1 MKRIVIGMGM
11 AGCNFIS
18 RNLKSRLLTE
28 NDVVAIDCDEAF
40 LSVAKRYVKTMYYSD
55 PTYID
60 EGILEELKNYDQ
72 ILFVVGLGGR
82 SGDFII
88 SLIKE
93 LRDMNKTVIGSC
105 IVPYR
110 FETDKKEKG
119 AEQLEQI
126 ASLMKREA
134 LIIYESSLDS
144 MTESFALSRKDL
156 FETIDEIIIERLVG
170 KLELYYHDN

>member
-1 MKRIVIGMGM
+1 MR
-11 AGCNFIS
+11 
-18 RNLKSRLLTE
+18 
-28 NDVVAIDCDEAF
+28 
-40 LSVAKRYVKTMYYSD
+40 
-55 PTYID
+55 
-60 EGILEELKNYDQ
+60 
-72 ILFVVGLGGR
+72 
-82 SGDFII
+82 
-88 SLIKE
+88 
-93 LRDMNKTVIGSC
+93 IGSC

-126 ASLMKREA
+126 VSLMKREA